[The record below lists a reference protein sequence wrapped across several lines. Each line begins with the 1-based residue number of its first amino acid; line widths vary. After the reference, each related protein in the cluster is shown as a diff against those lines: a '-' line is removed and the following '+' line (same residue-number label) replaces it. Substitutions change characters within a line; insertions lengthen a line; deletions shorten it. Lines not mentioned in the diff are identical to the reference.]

1 MSIKEQVNL
10 ILFRYAEQGLEVY
23 MEETE
28 DKRLT
33 LPYASSVNTE
43 SNINIEHITGSALSN
58 KIIDENQGSSSFIAI
73 ELDSTMRQTIQQGDE
88 EWKILLRKLITG
100 NQSSK
105 YVAFKELFK
114 SVLPDEYKLLKEF
127 KDILTDRNS
136 VRDI

>member
-1 MSIKEQVNL
+1 MSLKEQVNL
-10 ILFRYAEQGLEVY
+10 ILFRYADRGLEVY
-23 MEETE
+23 MQETE

-33 LPYASSVNTE
+33 LPNASSVNTE
-43 SNINIEHITGSALSN
+43 SKINVEHITGSTLSN
-58 KIIDENQGSSSFIAI
+58 KLFNANKGASFIAI
-73 ELDSTMRQTIQQGDE
+73 ELNSQISQTIQHGDE
-88 EWKILLRKLITG
+88 EWKILLRQLISRDQG
-100 NQSSK
+100 SK